1 MAVIIIIIIIIIII
15 TRTVTIVSTI
25 GSRIGNTTTALG
37 RYVSTHTVHV
47 HGNVRFTWPAW
58 HERHVSPLYVF
69 RSQIQGQNFRPAFR
83 VACVGQNPCF
93 ARGGLENVLFSCRNP
108 VFNIKCAFYC
118 GQVADADFASM
129 CCCLRCVVVRGRRGT
144 KAMFCKSKQR
154 MLQNE
159 DDEQELGVQRKPQTR
174 MKKRRTIR
182 IIMTMM
188 ARVMVLCDGADDGDR
203 RAQVQK
209 EEK

>member
-1 MAVIIIIIIIIIII
+1 
-15 TRTVTIVSTI
+15 
-25 GSRIGNTTTALG
+25 
-37 RYVSTHTVHV
+37 
-47 HGNVRFTWPAW
+47 
-58 HERHVSPLYVF
+58 
-69 RSQIQGQNFRPAFR
+69 
-83 VACVGQNPCF
+83 
-93 ARGGLENVLFSCRNP
+93 
-108 VFNIKCAFYC
+108 
-118 GQVADADFASM
+118 
-129 CCCLRCVVVRGRRGT
+129 
-144 KAMFCKSKQR
+144 MFCKSKQR